1 MSSMLAEYAKL
12 SLLGAL
18 AGLLGTEARSGPEW
32 DGLLGEFASWGVGV
46 VTALGVF
53 SFAALLGV
61 VELPTKTIP
70 QRFQEWRHARQQR
83 PRHPNS

>member
-1 MSSMLAEYAKL
+1 MSMLSEYAKL
-12 SLLGAL
+12 TLLGAL

-32 DGLLGEFASWGVGV
+32 DGLLGEIAAWGVGV
-46 VTALGVF
+46 LTALGVF
-53 SFAALLGV
+53 SLASLLGI

-83 PRHPNS
+83 PLHPGS